1 MTSLSLDNHLM
12 RNNQIE
18 RGMRMDWIAFLGS
31 IIIPFLTI
39 LLLASWASNHRK
51 DPAKKIIFGVV
62 ILQILFVIGFVV
74 LFTPKMVT
82 WLAIASLVLM
92 LLGGLM
98 YKSLRNEKSVA
109 GVLLMQGVLV
119 LVLLIA

>member
-1 MTSLSLDNHLM
+1 
-12 RNNQIE
+12 
-18 RGMRMDWIAFLGS
+18 MDWIAFLGS

-74 LFTPKMVT
+74 LFTPKMVIS
-82 WLAIASLVLM
+82 LAIASLVLM

-119 LVLLIA
+119 LVLLIAY

>member
-1 MTSLSLDNHLM
+1 
-12 RNNQIE
+12 
-18 RGMRMDWIAFLGS
+18 MDGIAFLGS

-74 LFTPKMVT
+74 LFTPKMVI
-82 WLAIASLVLM
+82 WLAIASLILM

-98 YKSLRNEKSVA
+98 YKSLRDEKSVA

-119 LVLLIA
+119 LVLLIAY

>member
-1 MTSLSLDNHLM
+1 MTSVSLDNHRM

-18 RGMRMDWIAFLGS
+18 RGMHMDWIAFLGS

-74 LFTPKMVT
+74 LFTPKMVI
-82 WLAIASLVLM
+82 WLAIASLILM
-92 LLGGLM
+92 LLCGLM
-98 YKSLRNEKSVA
+98 YKSLRNEKSIA